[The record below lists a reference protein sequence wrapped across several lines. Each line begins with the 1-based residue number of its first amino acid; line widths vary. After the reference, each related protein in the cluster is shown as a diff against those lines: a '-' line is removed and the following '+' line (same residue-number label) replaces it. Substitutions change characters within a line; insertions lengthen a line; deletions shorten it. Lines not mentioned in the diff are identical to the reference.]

1 MESVHRP
8 WRWRLGV
15 VVVGGWAVA
24 ACGGGGGGTA
34 NPVATGAAPAVA
46 IQAVEIPVAP
56 VLADAL
62 VNGSFETPRVAAG
75 ELRILPGDVPGWTFT
90 GTAALS
96 AVDSRFSVG
105 VGASGEGTQMVALQN
120 DSTIVQTVQIRP
132 GDELR
137 FRAVQRQNYST
148 GDQVLAVFV
157 DGVQQGES
165 ITPVR
170 GDGWRLHRV
179 SLALAGMS
187 AGQHVLEIR
196 GMTSGTGEDRAALVD
211 AVQLVPGSTQW
222 SVGAVVNAGFE
233 APTLSA
239 GSFAYRPEGITG
251 WTMVGAAAVSSND
264 SQFTAQAP
272 TAVDGTQVAVL
283 QMNASLSQTLGLLP
297 GDRLV
302 FQTTPRLNFGL
313 GVPQVVGVYVDGHK
327 QMLLSDL
334 ASVSGRW
341 VTVTA
346 PLTSVLEAGRYSV
359 EIRSEVAPPY
369 NDAAVFIDQVSVQR
383 PTY

>member
-1 MESVHRP
+1 
-8 WRWRLGV
+8 
-15 VVVGGWAVA
+15 
-24 ACGGGGGGTA
+24 
-34 NPVATGAAPAVA
+34 
-46 IQAVEIPVAP
+46 
-56 VLADAL
+56 
-62 VNGSFETPRVAAG
+62 
-75 ELRILPGDVPGWTFT
+75 
-90 GTAALS
+90 
-96 AVDSRFSVG
+96 
-105 VGASGEGTQMVALQN
+105 
-120 DSTIVQTVQIRP
+120 
-132 GDELR
+132 
-137 FRAVQRQNYST
+137 
-148 GDQVLAVFV
+148 
-157 DGVQQGES
+157 
-165 ITPVR
+165 
-170 GDGWRLHRV
+170 
-179 SLALAGMS
+179 
-187 AGQHVLEIR
+187 
-196 GMTSGTGEDRAALVD
+196 MTSGTGEDRAALVD